1 MKNPKGKLLTLIY
14 GDRVHLAPEEKVIKK
29 DLFSELLDAKELLNR
44 IKLESKQYKLS
55 VTKESEHLKEQAEQE
70 GFKQGF
76 EKWLTKV
83 RELEERIEAVKA
95 ELEKSITPLS
105 LMAAKKIVGREIE
118 LDPNAIVDIVR
129 SHLKAVKQSKKI
141 TVWVSRVDFAAL
153 DKNKQQLKENFEE
166 LEVFSVRPR
175 DDLTKGGCIIETESG
190 IINATI
196 ENQWALVEKVFQ
208 KRDKENKH

>member
-14 GDRVHLAPEEKVIKK
+14 GDRVHLAPEEKVIKQ
-29 DLFSELLDAKELLNR
+29 DLFSELINAKELLNR
-44 IKLESKQYKLS
+44 IKTESRQYKMG
-55 VTKESEHLKEQAEQE
+55 VTKECEELKDQAERE
-70 GFKQGF
+70 GFKLGF
-76 EKWLTKV
+76 EKWMEKV
-83 RELEERIEAVKA
+83 REVEERIEKVKD
-95 ELEKSITPLS
+95 ELEKSITPLA

-118 LDPNAIVDIVR
+118 LDNEAILDIVK

-141 TVWVSRVDFAAL
+141 TVWVSRADFAIL

-166 LEVFSVRPR
+166 LEIFSVRPR

-196 ENQWALVEKVFQ
+196 ENQWAIIEKVFE
-208 KRDKENKH
+208 KRDKEKLK